1 MTRQYDGYDGKM
13 AQTLELLPLSGG
25 SMTAILEQSLA
36 WHNNGIA
43 TIPIL
48 ARSKSPAL
56 DSWSEYQGRL
66 PTERELRAWFSNP
79 GYNLAVITGWTGLC
93 VVDWDDLGGYKQWMA
108 KLPDAERRLAL
119 YTYRVCTSRGI
130 HFYFYSK
137 TPAHNA
143 HLEGVDIKAAGGYVL
158 SPPSIHPSGTQYR
171 ALGEIADIVT
181 IEDVADLLP
190 GYAEAAQPPNPIVAV
205 DDDPFTA
212 AMRRSTP
219 PNSIESI
226 KARLTIADV
235 LGRQSTG
242 RTWHTICPLH
252 GDTNPSFV
260 VYPDNH
266 FYCYGCGAHG
276 DVIDLYSALH
286 RVSKAAAIEALA

>member
-1 MTRQYDGYDGKM
+1 MT
-13 AQTLELLPLSGG
+13 T
-25 SMTAILEQSLA
+25 ILHSALA

-56 DSWSEYQGRL
+56 DSWAEYQQRL

-79 GYNLAVITGWTGLC
+79 AYNLAVITGWRGL
-93 VVDWDDLGGYKQWMA
+93 VVIDWDDIHAFDEWKNWLGIKRQ
-108 KLPDAERRLAL
+108 AL
-119 YTYRVCTSRGI
+119 LTTYRVYTSRGI
-130 HFYFYSK
+130 HLYYWAFK
-137 TPAHNA
+137 EAHCA
-143 HLEGVDIKAAGGYVL
+143 HLTHCDVKAAGGYVL
-158 SPPSIHPSGTQYR
+158 APPSIHPSGATYTAQ
-171 ALGEIADIVT
+171 GEINDT
-181 IEDVADLLP
+181 IGIDDVADLLP
-190 GYAEAAQPPNPIVAV
+190 GYAEAVKPPPMVVAV

-212 AMRRSTP
+212 AMRRDLP

-235 LGRQSTG
+235 LGRRENG
-242 RTWHTICPLH
+242 RTWHTVCPLH

-260 VYPDNH
+260 VYPDGH
-266 FYCYGCGAHG
+266 FHCYGCGAHG